1 MIERHTLALLLENTA
16 GSLSRVAGLFSARAY
31 NIESLS
37 VAPTEDPTMSRMT
50 VVTSGSPQI
59 IEQIVKQLN
68 KLIDVVVLVNLND
81 GARVERELLLV
92 KMCYENAGKKSE
104 IQKLISDYEG
114 IILDT
119 TEATYTVQVTGSSEQ
134 LDEFVR
140 SVGSSVLELA
150 RSGVLGLQVGTKSL
164 SPE

>member
-1 MIERHTLALLLENTA
+1 
-16 GSLSRVAGLFSARAY
+16 
-31 NIESLS
+31 
-37 VAPTEDPTMSRMT
+37 MT